1 MTKKNLF
8 EYIVKGKDTFFDKR
22 GKIEN
27 YKLTEKINLV
37 ATISSK
43 PNTMRSNHYHP
54 IQQQK
59 CLLING
65 QYISIYKDLKK
76 DNSPRITQIVNEGDL
91 VVTEPLV
98 AHTMVFIKQSLFL
111 NLVNGEREHKNFGKT
126 HTIPIKL
133 VSEEE
138 KNYLFNNYKL
148 KCRVCDNKDLKR
160 ILSLGFQPLAN
171 NLSKKKDNQKSFPLE
186 LNICNNCKNVQL
198 SIVPNFE
205 KLFSK
210 YLYKSSIGQ
219 SFSNHFIAAS
229 NNYIKN
235 FKLKKNSFII
245 DVGSNDGVG
254 LMPFKNKG
262 FNNLLGIEPA
272 KNLANVCK
280 KKGIKILNEFLTYK
294 SINKIKKKADLILAS
309 NVFAH
314 ADNLRE
320 MASCMLKLLK
330 HNGKII
336 IEVQYLPQM
345 LQDLTFD
352 NIYHEHVNYWSL
364 TTLVKFFSDLN
375 CNVYKSEIIQ
385 THGGSIRV
393 YISKNLGLKKDK
405 SIKKQ
410 LLFEKRLGILK
421 DIPYEN
427 FENKIL
433 LTKENFLK
441 NIKFLKKKYKKIIGY
456 GAPAKATT
464 ALNYFGIKDNLITK
478 VIDDNLLKINKFIP
492 GTNIKIVS
500 SKSIRQKQK
509 CILVLAWNMFDEIKS
524 RNNTLSSVFINIRD
538 LYEKDFIKKFLSNK
552 LY

>member
-1 MTKKNLF
+1 MTKKVFF

-148 KCRVCDNKDLKR
+148 KCRVCANKDLKR

-186 LNICNNCKNVQL
+186 LNICNNCKNVQV

-210 YLYKSSIGQ
+210 YLYKSSIGK
-219 SFSNHFIAAS
+219 SFSDHFIAAS
-229 NNYIKN
+229 SNYIKN

-272 KNLANVCK
+272 KNLAYVCK

-375 CNVYKSEIIQ
+375 CNVYKSEMIQ

-393 YISKNLGLKKDK
+393 YISKNLRLKKDK

-410 LLFEKRLGILK
+410 LLFEKKLGILK

-464 ALNYFGIKDNLITK
+464 ALNYFGIKDDLITK

-524 RNNTLSSVFINIRD
+524 KNNTLSSVFINIRD
-538 LYEKDFIKKFLSNK
+538 LYDKNFIKKFLSNK